1 MKIQNLKV
9 VKQGRIPWSEEKAFV
24 LWKQELPCRRR
35 VFCPVLSR
43 VLECQQPK
51 SAIRQSV
58 LHVMCYTAWIR
69 RNPSTIHGFCP
80 AKQIVLVQLLRSTF
94 HSTLAIYTGTTA
106 DRQGN
111 KAPGKCSAAP
121 LSSRNLDKQTF
132 PQGNYQREQ
141 PHSRKQEKSPIPIA
155 FRCSSN
161 ACPIMLLYPAAALPL
176 PRHVK
181 HQ

>member
-1 MKIQNLKV
+1 MEWIQ
-9 VKQGRIPWSEEKAFV
+9 G
-24 LWKQELPCRRR
+24 
-35 VFCPVLSR
+35 FCPLETRITLQKNGVFPSPSFKSSR
-43 VLECQQPK
+43 MVAAKISDRAEH
-51 SAIRQSV
+51 RQSV
-58 LHVMCYTAWIR
+58 LHVVCYTAWIR
-69 RNPSTIHGFCP
+69 KNPSTIHGFCP

-94 HSTLAIYTGTTA
+94 HSTLAIYTGTTV
-106 DRQGN
+106 DRHGN
-111 KAPGKCSAAP
+111 KAPGKCSATP